1 MSEGIGLAWM
11 AEIPCVV
18 VDVQRGGPATG
29 LPTKS
34 EQSDLFA
41 CMFPAHGDVRLPILA
56 PGTVEECFM
65 IGGLALNWAERYQG
79 PVVVMSEFGLA
90 ERSENIKK
98 PNLSNVIDERRNSK
112 TGDNGFKRYQS
123 LGKNGELSAMP
134 IPGNQ
139 AAYVANGS
147 EHDEIGDTT
156 HLPKHH
162 IRLTERRFGK
172 LSLLNDAHFEI
183 ENTTSEIAIMPW
195 GSSKGVARE
204 AYDKLISDNLN
215 IGWIYSI
222 CLNPLPKEVLKE
234 LRLKKIVIVP
244 ELNYQGQ
251 WSSIM
256 RMDGINA
263 VSVTQYTGLPF
274 KPSELAEKIK
284 EKIKQ
289 TMEVEF

>member
-1 MSEGIGLAWM
+1 
-11 AEIPCVV
+11 
-18 VDVQRGGPATG
+18 
-29 LPTKS
+29 
-34 EQSDLFA
+34 
-41 CMFPAHGDVRLPILA
+41 
-56 PGTVEECFM
+56 
-65 IGGLALNWAERYQG
+65 
-79 PVVVMSEFGLA
+79 
-90 ERSENIKK
+90 
-98 PNLSNVIDERRNSK
+98 
-112 TGDNGFKRYQS
+112 
-123 LGKNGELSAMP
+123 
-134 IPGNQ
+134 
-139 AAYVANGS
+139 
-147 EHDEIGDTT
+147 
-156 HLPKHH
+156 
-162 IRLTERRFGK
+162 
-172 LSLLNDAHFEI
+172 
-183 ENTTSEIAIMPW
+183 MPW

-263 VSVTQYTGLPF
+263 VSITQYTGLPF

-289 TMEVEF
+289 TMEV